1 MTTYLVF
8 FTMLFTGC
16 GEKEDTSAAQTYPPT
31 FTELESDIFGV
42 SCAFSTCHGSGTGG
56 LLLNGEDDFD
66 RLVNVQST
74 VVEGE
79 VLVVPGDSSA
89 SYLIKKMR
97 GSDDIFGDVMP
108 PGGLDEEIVQSV
120 ATWIDAGAAKD

>member
-1 MTTYLVF
+1 MTIYLGL
-8 FTMLFTGC
+8 FTMFFISC
-16 GEKEDTSAAQTYPPT
+16 GEKEDTSVAQTYIPT
-31 FTELESDIFGV
+31 FTDLESDVFGV
-42 SCAFSTCHGSGTGG
+42 SCAFSSCHGSGTGG

-66 RLVNVQST
+66 RLVNIEST
-74 VVEGE
+74 VIEGE
-79 VLVVPGDSSA
+79 VLVIPGDSSS

-120 ATWIDAGAAKD
+120 ANWIDAGAAKE

>member
-1 MTTYLVF
+1 MTTYLGLFAMF
-8 FTMLFTGC
+8 FTSC
-16 GEKEDTSAAQTYPPT
+16 GEKEDTSVTPTYIPT
-31 FTELESDIFGV
+31 FTELENDVFGV
-42 SCAFSTCHGSGTGG
+42 SCAFSSCHGSGTGG

-66 RLVNVQST
+66 RLVNIEST

-79 VLVVPGDSSA
+79 ILVVAGDSSS

-97 GSDDIFGDVMP
+97 GSDDVFGDMMP

-120 ATWIDAGAAKD
+120 ANWIDAGAAKE

>member
-1 MTTYLVF
+1 MTIYLGF
-8 FTMLFTGC
+8 FAMLLTGC
-16 GEKEDTSAAQTYPPT
+16 GEKEDTAVTQTYTPT
-31 FTELESDIFGV
+31 FTELESDVFGV
-42 SCAFSTCHGSGTGG
+42 SCAFSSCHGSGTGG

-79 VLVVPGDSSA
+79 ILVVPGDSSA

-120 ATWIDAGAAKD
+120 ANWIDAGAAKD

>member
-1 MTTYLVF
+1 MTTYLGLF
-8 FTMLFTGC
+8 AMLLTSC
-16 GEKEDTSAAQTYPPT
+16 GEKEDTSVPQTYIPT
-31 FTELESDIFGV
+31 FTELENDVFGV
-42 SCAFSTCHGSGTGG
+42 SCAFSSCHGSGTGG

-66 RLVNVQST
+66 RLVNIEST

-79 VLVVPGDSSA
+79 ILVVARDSSS

-97 GSDDIFGDVMP
+97 GSDDVFGDMMP

-120 ATWIDAGAAKD
+120 ANWSDAGDAKE